1 MLECARTAGNAAS
14 RFKSAH
20 QFMKSTLP
28 STREDNHSSR
38 FSNRIEKYVPT
49 PINTRNPVQNFPK
62 SRMAFPP
69 LSTKSSGFA
78 HRPQIQFG
86 KGARTYVKTT
96 RRGRYCFQS
105 AQDRITRRKPTA
117 STWLM
122 PSLACIYC
130 TEHQR
135 QVLTSD
141 KAIMVLRPAGMVD
154 KVAKRFEG
162 ATLDVRSVDSP
173 RFR

>member
-1 MLECARTAGNAAS
+1 MIDMNMAGYAMMLECARTAGNA
-14 RFKSAH
+14 
-20 QFMKSTLP
+20 
-28 STREDNHSSR
+28 
-38 FSNRIEKYVPT
+38 T

-62 SRMAFPP
+62 SSMAFPP
-69 LSTKSSGFA
+69 LSTKSSGFP

-86 KGARTYVKTT
+86 KGARTYVRTT

-117 STWLM
+117 ST
-122 PSLACIYC
+122 
-130 TEHQR
+130 
-135 QVLTSD
+135 SD
-141 KAIMVLRPAGMVD
+141 KAMMVLRPAGMVD

-162 ATLDVRSVDSP
+162 ATLDDRSVDSS